1 MAKLT
6 GTKLITNEVRASYAQ
21 VFEPASMTDR
31 DSDAKYSIS
40 LLIPK
45 DDTETIEL
53 IEKGIEAA
61 RKGGVEK
68 FGKKF
73 PLKPKTTF
81 RDGDEERP
89 DDPAYAGHMFLNC
102 SSKTKPG
109 VVKKAPAESPV
120 KTIEL
125 TSEDEFYSG
134 CYCKAAIN
142 FYAYNFNGSM
152 GVAAGLNNLLFT
164 RDGERFAGKDAA
176 ENDFADEIDSDD
188 ENDGGEPDFLS

>member
-1 MAKLT
+1 MAKIN
-6 GTKLITNEVRASYAQ
+6 GTKVITNEVRMSYAQ

-45 DDTETIEL
+45 SDTETIQK
-53 IEKGIEAA
+53 IEQAISAA
-61 RKGGVEK
+61 QKGGVEK

-73 PLKPKTTF
+73 PANPKTTF

-89 DDPAYAGHMFLNC
+89 DDAAYADHMFLNC

-109 VVKKAPAESPV
+109 VIKAAPAGSAV

-134 CYCKAAIN
+134 CYGKAAIN
-142 FYAYNFNGSM
+142 FYAYDFNGSR
-152 GVAAGLNNLLFT
+152 GIAAGLNNLMFT

-176 ENDFADEIDSDD
+176 ENDFADEIEETD
-188 ENDGGEPDFLS
+188 EGESFLD

>member
-1 MAKLT
+1 MAKLI
-6 GTKLITNEVRASYAQ
+6 GTKLITNEVRASYAN
-21 VFEPASMTDR
+21 VFQPTTMTDR

-40 LLIPK
+40 LLISK

-53 IEKGIEAA
+53 IEKAIEEA
-61 RKGGVEK
+61 RKSGVEK

-73 PLKPKTTF
+73 PAKPKTTF

-109 VVKKAPAESPV
+109 IVKKAPAGSPV
-120 KTIEL
+120 KTIEI

-134 CYCKAAIN
+134 CYCKAAVN

-152 GVAAGLNNLLFT
+152 GIAAGLNNLLFT
-164 RDGERFAGKDAA
+164 RDGERFAGKDSA
-176 ENDFADEIDSDD
+176 ENDFAEELDFEEDD
-188 ENDGGEPDFLS
+188 DAADFLD

>member
-1 MAKLT
+1 MAKRI
-6 GTKLITNEVRASYAQ
+6 GTKVITNEVRASYAN
-21 VFEPASMTDR
+21 VFHPTSMTDR

-40 LLIPK
+40 LLISK
-45 DDTETIEL
+45 DDTETIQL
-53 IEKGIEAA
+53 IEEAIEEA

-73 PLKPKTTF
+73 PVKPKTTF

-109 VVKKAPAESPV
+109 VVKKAPAGSPV
-120 KTIEL
+120 KTIEI

-134 CYCKAAIN
+134 CYCKAAVN

-152 GVAAGLNNLLFT
+152 GIAAGLNNLLFT
-164 RDGERFAGKDAA
+164 RDGERFAGKDSA
-176 ENDFADEIDSDD
+176 ENDFADELDFEEDD
-188 ENDGGEPDFLS
+188 DAADFLD